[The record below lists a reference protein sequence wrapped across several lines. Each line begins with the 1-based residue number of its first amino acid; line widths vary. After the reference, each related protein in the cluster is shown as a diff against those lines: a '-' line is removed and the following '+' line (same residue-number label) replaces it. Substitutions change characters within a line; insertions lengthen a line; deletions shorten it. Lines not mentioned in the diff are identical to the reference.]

1 MNPLAHIRI
10 GLVIALACLVA
21 YGIYAIPE
29 HYREK
34 GRDEVRTE
42 YEKQSQIAIN
52 KRLIENAQLAFEYQ
66 AKSREIVRE
75 YESQLNEQK
84 NDYDKRIA
92 IINKSGGL
100 RIKSSC
106 DSTARE
112 ATTTSTKGTNEDA
125 TTRLPERIESGL
137 YELTRTCQRVE
148 TQLSRLQK
156 WIIENGVFKIGKAK
170 FHKDIAEDPKKVIG
184 GGWWHLTKDRK
195 HLYLYG
201 VSTDFGGIGDN
212 QAIIDALENT
222 DDDYLYTIDRLIDLG
237 VEHIYRS
244 YYPKVV
250 DVLVDN
256 VELIFKREK
265 K

>member
-1 MNPLAHIRI
+1 MLSQAKII
-10 GLVIALACLVA
+10 ITVVALALLGYA
-21 YGIYAIPE
+21 IYAIPE
-29 HYREK
+29 HYRDQ

-106 DSTARE
+106 DTTSRE
-112 ATTTSTKGTNEDA
+112 ATSTSAKGANEDA

-137 YELTRTCQRVE
+137 YELTRTCQSVE
-148 TQLSRLQK
+148 TQLSKLQK
-156 WIIENGVFKIGKAK
+156 WIIENG
-170 FHKDIAEDPKKVIG
+170 
-184 GGWWHLTKDRK
+184 
-195 HLYLYG
+195 LYEH
-201 VSTDFGGIGDN
+201 N
-212 QAIIDALENT
+212 Q
-222 DDDYLYTIDRLIDLG
+222 
-237 VEHIYRS
+237 
-244 YYPKVV
+244 
-250 DVLVDN
+250 
-256 VELIFKREK
+256 
-265 K
+265 